1 MTHNIWFILYFQ
13 GKFIKKQMLEV
24 EKISFQHL
32 QWIYYRQAIDGRDE
46 EGNYVQIQHA
56 YFRGEIEFE
65 GQKPDGYLFKDGKH
79 FFYEYQGNILIL
91 FNIFTVFFR
100 LLLAWL
106 FVSSAKQT
114 GRQLHAAS
122 RTLS

>member
-1 MTHNIWFILYFQ
+1 
-13 GKFIKKQMLEV
+13 MLEI

-56 YFRGEIEFE
+56 YFRGEIVFE

-79 FFYEYQGNILIL
+79 FFYEYQGNIVHI
-91 FNIFTVFFR
+91 FNI
-100 LLLAWL
+100 
-106 FVSSAKQT
+106 
-114 GRQLHAAS
+114 
-122 RTLS
+122 